1 MDRDLDEMEARLD
14 AAQAAQYKAVGVTM
28 EGWDYY
34 YKGKLVNI
42 FLDLHRPDNSI
53 ITLNMNPEG
62 TVNIK
67 IVRNEKGAIT
77 GVAELT
83 QEEIEDLFGEDDGQD
98 WDWDNEKWNWDW
110 DWDDEL
116 ALVIVVPAL
125 HRDPG
130 GLILRGLR
138 GVQPGFQLVQVELGL
153 GLGR

>member
-1 MDRDLDEMEARLD
+1 
-14 AAQAAQYKAVGVTM
+14 M

-83 QEEIEDLFGEDDGQD
+83 QEEIEELFGPSVPQMLGSEDV
-98 WDWDNEKWNWDW
+98 EKSLA
-110 DWDDEL
+110 DEAMKSFEKDL
-116 ALVIVVPAL
+116 DHSVMA
-125 HRDPG
+125 
-130 GLILRGLR
+130 ILSGYMR
-138 GVQPGFQLVQVELGL
+138 
-153 GLGR
+153 